1 MTNIISL
8 KVYNKEDK
16 LKLLVQDTDSIKI
29 VNLYKYDGENEDIH
43 SFTYIKAPKNMRRFI
58 KSDEGYVEVELKI
71 NSSEQARQDRIAY
84 YDLLRRVEGVMTKR
98 MWITNQQMEHWE
110 VVGDMEEQKIT
121 KIFESGNVYEER
133 KKSINGE
140 IYATEFK
147 NGEFSD
153 FKFKIPEIKINE
165 YLEKLHYEKQDD

>member
-1 MTNIISL
+1 MSSNIII

-16 LKLLVQDTDSIKI
+16 LKFIIQETDSIKV

-43 SFTYIKAPKNMRRFI
+43 SFTCLKAPKAAKRFI
-58 KSDEGYVEVELKI
+58 KEGDKYVETELKL

-84 YDLLRRVEGVMTKR
+84 YDLWRSVGGIMVERV
-98 MWITNQQMEHWE
+98 WITNKRMEQWE
-110 VVGDMEEQKIT
+110 LAGDMEELKTIE
-121 KIFESGNVYEER
+121 IFETGTVYEER

-140 IYATEFK
+140 IYITEFK

-153 FKFKIPEIKINE
+153 FKFTIPEIKINE
-165 YLEKLHYEKQDD
+165 YLEKIWKIK